1 MNHQW
6 DKHKFLFIICTVLL
20 LVLGSI
26 VYFLVHSRTD
36 GTPNEKQV
44 ASFTTSS
51 LSASSDNQVN
61 ITGDYMANTGDKARL
76 DRNGK
81 QNGKQW
87 TIGYQIPDGAVSGQ
101 FTTEWKT
108 EGDALVA
115 TDKMKKSDRNTDF
128 TITIRIF
135 KYKAKKN
142 HLITITMSDGNPNHE
157 MAFANQK
164 DFFESSKEGKKEP
177 PNQQDLDI
185 AAIMKGDYRTLAGY
199 WKNEEGREITISSDG
214 KTNRNENISPNLIS
228 TSKFPTL
235 NIRWGNTG
243 ALIALFKIGFKN
255 PYGDKSDTSR
265 PRLLLGQNIGN
276 EPADQYYYRQ

>member
-1 MNHQW
+1 MKNKWRHLQHLRCRIVLTIKLTSQGIIW
-6 DKHKFLFIICTVLL
+6 PIQVIKPDLIGMVSRMVSNGRLATRLLMVLF
-20 LVLGSI
+20 
-26 VYFLVHSRTD
+26 
-36 GTPNEKQV
+36 Q
-44 ASFTTSS
+44 
-51 LSASSDNQVN
+51 DNLRQS
-61 ITGDYMANTGDKARL
+61 
-76 DRNGK
+76 GK
-81 QNGKQW
+81 RK
-87 TIGYQIPDGAVSGQ
+87 
-101 FTTEWKT
+101 
-108 EGDALVA
+108 GDALVA
-115 TDKMKKSDRNTDF
+115 TDKMKKSDGNTDF

-164 DFFESSKEGKKEP
+164 NFFESSKESKKES

-185 AAIMKGDYRTLAGY
+185 VAIMKGDYRTLAGY
-199 WKNEEGREITISSDG
+199 WKNEEGREITISADG